1 MRYRERVTTGMLSV
15 TIATVAIAGA
25 GLVMPSTAQSQNAA
39 AGGAPRTAWGQP
51 DLQGVWDFRTIT
63 PMERP
68 EALADQE
75 FLSAEDVADLEQG
88 IADRDARLAARPA
101 QRTVPTNSVDRGV
114 DGAPGSYN
122 QFWMDRGTRVIGTR
136 RTSLV
141 VDPPNGRIP
150 PMTPAGEQRR
160 TAEREYVRDHP
171 ADSWADR
178 SIYER
183 CILGFNSGPPI
194 EPRAYNNHMQVF
206 QTRDHVVIFNEMVH
220 DARIIP
226 LAPRDP
232 LPDHLRQWMG
242 DSRGRWEGDTLVIE
256 TSNLDR
262 LNSFTWRQGA
272 TQDMQLVERFTRVD
286 DGTLLYEFTVEDPAT
301 WTRPWSVEVPMAR
314 SLDQVWEFACHEG
327 NYGMD
332 GILAGHRADE
342 RAAASESR

>member
-1 MRYRERVTTGMLSV
+1 MSEPHGVPTRGPRPVG
-15 TIATVAIAGA
+15 TIMGVILV
-25 GLVMPSTAQSQNAA
+25 GLLAPAA
-39 AGGAPRTAWGQP
+39 ASSQTAATDSAPRTAWGRP

-68 EALADQE
+68 EALGDRA
-75 FLSAEDVADLEQG
+75 FLTDEDVADLEQNV
-88 IADRDARLAARPA
+88 ADLDARLAARPA
-101 QRTVPTNSVDRGV
+101 QRTVATTSVDQGV

-150 PMTPAGEQRR
+150 PMTPAGERR
-160 TAEREYVRDHP
+160 RAAEREYVRDHP
-171 ADSWADR
+171 ADSWEDR

-206 QTRDHVVIFNEMVH
+206 QTPDHVVIFNEMVH

-226 LAPRDP
+226 LAPSP
-232 LPDHLRQWMG
+232 GLPDHLRQRMG
-242 DSRGRWEGDTLVIE
+242 HSRGRWDGDTLVIE

-272 TQDMQLVERFTRVD
+272 TQEMQLVERFTRVD
-286 DGTLLYEFTVEDPAT
+286 DGTLLYEFTVEDPDT

-314 SLDQVWEFACHEG
+314 SSDQIWEFACHEG
-327 NYGMD
+327 NYGID
-332 GILAGHRADE
+332 GILSGHRAEE
-342 RAAASESR
+342 RAAAQAR

>member
-1 MRYRERVTTGMLSV
+1 MTRRDRVTTRVLSV
-15 TIATVAIAGA
+15 AMATVATIVAG
-25 GLVMPSTAQSQNAA
+25 VTTPSAAQSQTPA
-39 AGGAPRTAWGQP
+39 AGVASRTAWGQP

-101 QRTVPTNSVDRGV
+101 QRTVATNSVDRGV

-150 PMTPAGEQRR
+150 PMTSAGEQRR
-160 TAEREYVRDHP
+160 AAEREYVRDHP

-206 QTRDHVVIFNEMVH
+206 QTPDHVVIFNEMVH
-220 DARIIP
+220 DARIVP
-226 LAPRDP
+226 LVPRDP

-286 DGTLLYEFTVEDPAT
+286 DGTLRYEFTVEDPAT
-301 WTRPWSVEVPMAR
+301 WTRPWSVEVPMTR
-314 SLDQVWEFACHEG
+314 SSDQVWEFACHEG

-332 GILAGHRADE
+332 GILSGHRADE
-342 RAAASESR
+342 RAASESR

>member
-1 MRYRERVTTGMLSV
+1 MS
-15 TIATVAIAGA
+15 A
-25 GLVMPSTAQSQNAA
+25 SSQTAVE
-39 AGGAPRTAWGQP
+39 APRTAWNRP

-68 EALADQE
+68 EALGDQA
-75 FLSAEDVADLEQG
+75 FLSAEDVADLEQD
-88 IADRDARLAARPA
+88 IADRDALLAARPA
-101 QRTVPTNSVDRGV
+101 QRTVATNNVDRGV
-114 DGAPGSYN
+114 DGAPGAYN

-150 PMTPAGEQRR
+150 AMTAAGEQRR
-160 TAEREYVRDHP
+160 AAEREYVRDHP

-206 QTRDHVVIFNEMVH
+206 QTPDHVVIFNEMVH

-226 LAPRDP
+226 LAPRNP
-232 LPDHLRQWMG
+232 LPEHVRQRMG

-272 TQDMQLVERFTRVD
+272 TEEMRLVERFTRLD

-301 WTRPWSVEVPMAR
+301 WVRPWSVEVPMAR
-314 SLDQVWEFACHEG
+314 SSDQVWECACHEG
-327 NYGMD
+327 NYGRE
-332 GILAGHRADE
+332 GILSGHRADE
-342 RAAASESR
+342 RATGAR

>member
-1 MRYRERVTTGMLSV
+1 MTRRDRVTTRVLSV
-15 TIATVAIAGA
+15 AMATVATIVAG
-25 GLVMPSTAQSQNAA
+25 VTTPSAAQSQTPA
-39 AGGAPRTAWGQP
+39 AGVASRTAWGQP

-101 QRTVPTNSVDRGV
+101 QRTVATNSVDRGV

-150 PMTPAGEQRR
+150 PMTSAGEQRR
-160 TAEREYVRDHP
+160 AAEREYVRDHP

-206 QTRDHVVIFNEMVH
+206 QTPDHVVIFNEMVH
-220 DARIIP
+220 DARIVP
-226 LAPRDP
+226 LVPRDP

-301 WTRPWSVEVPMAR
+301 WTRPWSVEVPMTR
-314 SLDQVWEFACHEG
+314 SSDQVWEFACHEG

-332 GILAGHRADE
+332 GILSGHRADE
-342 RAAASESR
+342 RAASESR

>member
-1 MRYRERVTTGMLSV
+1 MSRIVATGAV
-15 TIATVAIAGA
+15 IAVGWLGPMSASRQTVAE
-25 GLVMPSTAQSQNAA
+25 
-39 AGGAPRTAWGQP
+39 APRTAWNQP

-68 EALADQE
+68 EALGDQA
-75 FLSAEDVADLEQG
+75 FLSAEDVADLEQD
-88 IADRDARLAARPA
+88 IADRDALLAARPA
-101 QRTVPTNSVDRGV
+101 QRTVATNNVDRGV
-114 DGAPGSYN
+114 DGAPGAYN

-150 PMTPAGEQRR
+150 AMTSAGEQRR
-160 TAEREYVRDHP
+160 AAEREYVRDHP

-206 QTRDHVVIFNEMVH
+206 QTPDHVVIFNEMVH

-226 LAPRDP
+226 LGPREP
-232 LPDHLRQWMG
+232 LPDHVRQRMG

-272 TQDMQLVERFTRVD
+272 TEDMRLVERFTRVD

-314 SLDQVWEFACHEG
+314 STDQVWEFACHEG
-327 NYGMD
+327 NYGME
-332 GILAGHRADE
+332 GILSGHRADE
-342 RAAASESR
+342 RAVAGAR

>member
-1 MRYRERVTTGMLSV
+1 MRR
-15 TIATVAIAGA
+15 IVAIGA
-25 GLVMPSTAQSQNAA
+25 VMAIGWLGPVSASGQTE
-39 AGGAPRTAWGQP
+39 APRTAWDRP

-68 EALADQE
+68 EELGDQA
-75 FLSAEDVADLEQG
+75 FLSAEDAADLEQG

-101 QRTVPTNSVDRGV
+101 QRTVATNSVDRGV

-150 PMTPAGEQRR
+150 AMTPAGEQRR
-160 TAEREYVRDHP
+160 AAEREHVRDHP

-194 EPRAYNNHMQVF
+194 EPRAYNNHMQLF
-206 QTRDHVVIFNEMVH
+206 QTPDHIVIFNEMVH

-226 LAPRDP
+226 LAPREP
-232 LPDHLRQWMG
+232 LPDHVRQRMG
-242 DSRGRWEGDTLVIE
+242 DSRGRWDGDTLVIE

-272 TQDMQLVERFTRVD
+272 TEDMALVERFTRVD

-301 WTRPWSVEVPMAR
+301 WTRPWSVEVPMTR
-314 SLDQVWEFACHEG
+314 SADQVWEFACHEG
-327 NYGMD
+327 NYGME

-342 RAAASESR
+342 RASAEAR

>member
-1 MRYRERVTTGMLSV
+1 MSRIVATGAV
-15 TIATVAIAGA
+15 IAVGWLGPMSASGQ
-25 GLVMPSTAQSQNAA
+25 TAVE
-39 AGGAPRTAWGQP
+39 APRTAWNRP

-68 EALADQE
+68 EALGDQA

-88 IADRDARLAARPA
+88 IADRDALLAARPA
-101 QRTVPTNSVDRGV
+101 QRTVATNNVDRGV
-114 DGAPGSYN
+114 DGAPGAYN

-150 PMTPAGEQRR
+150 AMTPAGEQRR
-160 TAEREYVRDHP
+160 AAERDYVRDHP

-194 EPRAYNNHMQVF
+194 EPRAYNNHLQVF
-206 QTRDHVVIFNEMVH
+206 QTPDHVVIFNEMVH
-220 DARIIP
+220 DARVIP
-226 LAPRDP
+226 LGPREP
-232 LPDHLRQWMG
+232 LPAHVRQRMG

-272 TQDMQLVERFTRVD
+272 TEDMRLVERFTRVD
-286 DGTLLYEFTVEDPAT
+286 DGTLLYEFAVEDPAT

-314 SLDQVWEFACHEG
+314 SSDQVWEFACHEG
-327 NYGMD
+327 NYGME
-332 GILAGHRADE
+332 GILSGHRADE
-342 RAAASESR
+342 RAAGTR

>member
-1 MRYRERVTTGMLSV
+1 MSRIVATGSV
-15 TIATVAIAGA
+15 IAVGWLGPMSA
-25 GLVMPSTAQSQNAA
+25 SSQTAAE
-39 AGGAPRTAWGQP
+39 APRTAWGRP

-68 EALADQE
+68 EALGDQA
-75 FLSAEDVADLEQG
+75 FLSAEDVADLEQD
-88 IADRDARLAARPA
+88 IADRDALLAARPA
-101 QRTVPTNSVDRGV
+101 QRTVATNNVDRGV
-114 DGAPGSYN
+114 DGAPGAYN

-150 PMTPAGEQRR
+150 AMTAAGEQRR
-160 TAEREYVRDHP
+160 AAEREYVRDHP

-206 QTRDHVVIFNEMVH
+206 QTPDHVVIFNEMVH

-226 LAPRDP
+226 LGPREP
-232 LPDHLRQWMG
+232 LPDHVRQRMG
-242 DSRGRWEGDTLVIE
+242 DSRGRWEEDTLVIE
-256 TSNLDR
+256 TSNFDR

-272 TQDMQLVERFTRVD
+272 TEDMRLVERFTRVD

-301 WTRPWSVEVPMAR
+301 WTRPWSVEVPMTR
-314 SLDQVWEFACHEG
+314 STDQVWEFACHEG
-327 NYGMD
+327 NYGME
-332 GILAGHRADE
+332 GILSGHRADE
-342 RAAASESR
+342 RTGTGAR

>member
-1 MRYRERVTTGMLSV
+1 MSERNSV
-15 TIATVAIAGA
+15 SIWGLPGVGATIAVIAV
-25 GLVMPSTAQSQNAA
+25 GLLMPGTALSQTAA
-39 AGGAPRTAWGQP
+39 SDSAPRTAWGRP

-68 EALADQE
+68 EDLGDQA
-75 FLSAEDVADLEQG
+75 FLSAEDVADLERG

-101 QRTVPTNSVDRGV
+101 QRTVATNSVDRGV

-150 PMTPAGEQRR
+150 PMTPAGERR
-160 TAEREYVRDHP
+160 RAAEREYVRDHP

-206 QTRDHVVIFNEMVH
+206 QTPDHVVIFNEMVH

-226 LAPRDP
+226 LAPRAA
-232 LPDHLRQWMG
+232 LPDHVRQRMG
-242 DSRGRWEGDTLVIE
+242 DSRGRWDGDTLVIE

-314 SLDQVWEFACHEG
+314 SSDQVWEFACHEG

-332 GILAGHRADE
+332 GILSGHRAE
-342 RAAASESR
+342 ESAAAQTR

>member
-1 MRYRERVTTGMLSV
+1 MTRRDRVTTRVLSV
-15 TIATVAIAGA
+15 AMATVATIVAG
-25 GLVMPSTAQSQNAA
+25 VTTPSAAQSQTP
-39 AGGAPRTAWGQP
+39 AGGVASRTAWGQP

-101 QRTVPTNSVDRGV
+101 QRTVATNSVDRGV

-150 PMTPAGEQRR
+150 PMTSAGEQRR
-160 TAEREYVRDHP
+160 AAEREYVRDHP

-206 QTRDHVVIFNEMVH
+206 QTPDHVVIFNEMVH

-226 LAPRDP
+226 LVPRDP

-301 WTRPWSVEVPMAR
+301 WTRPWSVEVPMTR
-314 SLDQVWEFACHEG
+314 SSDQVWEFACHEG

-332 GILAGHRADE
+332 GILSGHRADE
-342 RAAASESR
+342 RAASESR